1 MPPPP
6 LHCRLWAA
14 QPAAGHYVLTFCPS
28 RCPAVLPDVCPVPTS
43 ARLHTATMAV
53 GQHAVHASESIPV
66 PTWTRPQADELIRVQ
81 NCKSEIVRIHLLHS
95 GDVGYFVVIYSVET
109 SYFTQLKMLP
119 NDNVSMSVGHLDQV
133 LIVYSYVK

>member
-1 MPPPP
+1 
-6 LHCRLWAA
+6 
-14 QPAAGHYVLTFCPS
+14 
-28 RCPAVLPDVCPVPTS
+28 
-43 ARLHTATMAV
+43 MAV

-81 NCKSEIVRIHLLHS
+81 NCKSEIVCIHLLHS